1 MRRRAFISLLGGATI
16 AWPLA
21 GRAQQDRPV
30 RRIGVLMAH
39 AEGDPEFQNYLNAF
53 RQALRKL
60 GWIEGRN
67 IRIETRWGAL
77 DDAEARRQS
86 AKELIAL
93 TPDLIVTQNTP
104 PTASMLQQ
112 TRTIPIVFVIVAD
125 PVGSGFVES
134 LPHPGGNATG
144 FTIMEPTVVGK
155 WVELLKEI
163 APAVNR
169 AAFLFNP
176 ATSPYADIYVNPF
189 KAAAASFALE
199 AIAAPVH
206 DVTELES
213 VVGGHAR
220 GPNGGLIAM
229 PDGFLNVHRA
239 EIVSLAAR
247 YSLPTIYPW
256 RFFAEL
262 GGLLSYGNDQRDLFQ
277 LAATYVDR
285 ILRGAKPNELPVQ
298 APVKYELVVNLKT
311 AKALGLDVP
320 PLLQQRADEVIE

>member
-1 MRRRAFISLLGGATI
+1 VKRRLFITLLGGTAVSW
-16 AWPLA
+16 ALA
-21 GRAQQDRPV
+21 ARAQQDSPA

-60 GWIEGRN
+60 GWLEGRN
-67 IRIETRWGAL
+67 IQIETRWGAL
-77 DDAEARRQS
+77 DDAAARQQS
-86 AKELIAL
+86 AKELLAL
-93 TPDLIVTQNTP
+93 RPDLILTQNTP

-134 LPHPGGNATG
+134 LSHPNGNATG

-176 ATSPYADIYVNPF
+176 ATSPYAETYLNPF
-189 KAAAASFALE
+189 KAAAASFALD
-199 AIAAPVH
+199 ATAAPVH
-206 DVTELES
+206 DIAELEP
-213 VVGGHAR
+213 VIAGHTR
-220 GPNGGLIAM
+220 EPNGGLIVM

-247 YSLPTIYPW
+247 YRLPTVYPW
-256 RFFAEL
+256 RFFTEL

-285 ILRGAKPNELPVQ
+285 ILRGAKPSELPVQ
-298 APVKYELVVNLKT
+298 APVKYELVVNLKA

>member
-1 MRRRAFISLLGGATI
+1 MRRRDLITLLGGAVAT
-16 AWPLA
+16 WPLTA
-21 GRAQQDRPV
+21 RAQQDRPV

-144 FTIMEPTVVGK
+144 HYG
-155 WVELLKEI
+155 
-163 APAVNR
+163 
-169 AAFLFNP
+169 
-176 ATSPYADIYVNPF
+176 AD
-189 KAAAASFALE
+189 
-199 AIAAPVH
+199 
-206 DVTELES
+206 
-213 VVGGHAR
+213 GCRQMG
-220 GPNGGLIAM
+220 
-229 PDGFLNVHRA
+229 
-239 EIVSLAAR
+239 
-247 YSLPTIYPW
+247 
-256 RFFAEL
+256 
-262 GGLLSYGNDQRDLFQ
+262 
-277 LAATYVDR
+277 
-285 ILRGAKPNELPVQ
+285 
-298 APVKYELVVNLKT
+298 
-311 AKALGLDVP
+311 
-320 PLLQQRADEVIE
+320 